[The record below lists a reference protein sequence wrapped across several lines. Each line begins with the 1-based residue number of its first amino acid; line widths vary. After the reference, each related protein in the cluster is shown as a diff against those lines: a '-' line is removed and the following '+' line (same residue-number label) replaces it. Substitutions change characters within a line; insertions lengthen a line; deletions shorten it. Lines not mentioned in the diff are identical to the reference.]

1 MKANGFPKAEH
12 LCLKRHIDALFTRPD
27 GHATAWP
34 LRLVW
39 QHTDEGACQMLV
51 SVAKRHLHH
60 AVDRNRAKR
69 QVREHYRLNKSL
81 LHEDGGQPEG
91 LHLAFIWMA
100 DKPVESLRVE
110 QSVIRLL
117 KVCRAALD
125 KSALSQE

>member
-1 MKANGFPKAEH
+1 MKVNGFPKAEH
-12 LCLKRHIDALFTRPD
+12 LCLKHHIDALFAHPD

-39 QHTDEGACQMLV
+39 QHADEGESQMLV
-51 SVAKRHLHH
+51 SVAKRHLRH

-69 QVREHYRLNKSL
+69 QVREHYRLNKYL
-81 LHEDGGQPEG
+81 LHEGLTTPQN

-100 DKPVESLRVE
+100 DKPLESPRVE

-117 KVCRAALD
+117 KACR
-125 KSALSQE
+125 KTVEPSASTP

>member
-12 LCLKRHIDALFTRPD
+12 LCLKRHIDALFARPD

-39 QHTDEGACQMLV
+39 QHADEGECQMLV

-69 QVREHYRLNKSL
+69 QVREHYRLNKYL
-81 LHEDGGQPEG
+81 LHEGLPSPHH

-100 DKPVESLRVE
+100 DKPVESPRVE

-117 KVCRAALD
+117 KACRAALD
-125 KSALSQE
+125 KSAAAQE